1 MRPVSPANVEEL
13 GTEMLFWDPIEENNW
28 NWIEE
33 IDLRP
38 LELFSWLTVV
48 EPGLGYWGQPQSMGR
63 C

>member
-1 MRPVSPANVEEL
+1 MRPVSPANVDEL
-13 GTEMLFWDPIEENNW
+13 GTEMLLWDPIEENNW

-48 EPGLGYWGQPQSMGR
+48 EPGLGYWGQPHSMGR